1 MQPESADLRAGDD
14 PARNAHFIEI
24 CELYPLPTW
33 KILDLLSIC
42 AKLGSA
48 MKKDYF
54 SQPSPAIALHRSLFI
69 LQQKA
74 DELLNTEAGVGL
86 SQVRIMS
93 QLHFSVPRSQKTVAT
108 MLHQTE
114 ANVSRQ
120 LQAMKKEGLVNIGR
134 NHRDR
139 RIREVTLT
147 SKGAKTY
154 QKAEKVLE
162 SYYNQLEKMWGKSQ
176 SKDFAKNLGQL
187 NKIF

>member
-1 MQPESADLRAGDD
+1 
-14 PARNAHFIEI
+14 
-24 CELYPLPTW
+24 
-33 KILDLLSIC
+33 
-42 AKLGSA
+42 

-54 SQPSPAIALHRSLFI
+54 SQSSPAIALHRSLFI

-74 DELLNTEAGVGL
+74 DELLTNETEVGL
-86 SQVRIMS
+86 SQVRILS

-120 LQAMKKEGLVNIGR
+120 LQAMKKRGLVNIGR
-134 NHRDR
+134 NRRDR
-139 RIREVTLT
+139 RVREVTLT

-154 QKAEKVLE
+154 QKAEKVLDNHY
-162 SYYNQLEKMWGKSQ
+162 SQLEKMWGKSEA
-176 SKDFAKNLGQL
+176 KGFAKNLQQL